1 MARYKIQAP
10 KTRGSK
16 MLFIPRF
23 LITFNEHIRVGL
35 NQSFSGL

>member
-10 KTRGSK
+10 KTGSK

-23 LITFNEHIRVGL
+23 LITFNEHIRLGL